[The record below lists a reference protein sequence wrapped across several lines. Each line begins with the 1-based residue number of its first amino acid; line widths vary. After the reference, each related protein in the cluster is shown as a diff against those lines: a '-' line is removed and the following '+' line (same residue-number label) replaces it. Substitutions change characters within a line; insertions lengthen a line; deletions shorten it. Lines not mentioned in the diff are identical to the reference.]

1 MSTDPPSRNISGFS
15 DSEYENEEYSEAIK
29 AVPVNTKAIQN
40 LEELNKEAQ
49 HFLQNAEIK
58 PLIDNLLTAFNLL
71 NTNRIVKDL
80 LYINLEAIC
89 LYYKG
94 EINKLT
100 DSIRGLS
107 LNPKQGFLSKMLKST
122 EKQETAYNKD
132 LQQYT
137 SFIENKC
144 RSLEEPVPM
153 EKPEI
158 LDQAKQLTAHIDAL
172 KKAVM
177 RIELRCGYNN
187 SNAIKTNKTSFPELY
202 KICEQLLKTSLF
214 KDLQQILNEH
224 HFDSNSIT
232 KLKNNTKIYEAIQS
246 LQPYLIKLHFIGLQF
261 NQIYRQKTIDRVEVD
276 LLLRERKD
284 FLDIEQRHQ
293 QQSDALLHARLNAL
307 KRGGRR
313 TRKRRKS
320 RKTRKYN
327 KKQRITTSRKFP
339 KRSKKR

>member
-1 MSTDPPSRNISGFS
+1 MSTDPPRNISGFS
-15 DSEYENEEYSEAIK
+15 DSEYENEEYSEATK

-58 PLIDNLLTAFNLL
+58 PLIDNLLTAFNVL

-107 LNPKQGFLSKMLKST
+107 LNPKQGFLSKMLKSN

-144 RSLEEPVPM
+144 RSLEEPIPM

-177 RIELRCGYNN
+177 RIELQCGYNN
-187 SNAIKTNKTSFPELY
+187 SNAIKTNKTSFPELH

-224 HFDSNSIT
+224 HFDRNSIT

-246 LQPYLIKLHFIGLQF
+246 LQPYLIKLHYMGLQF
-261 NQIYRQKTIDRVEVD
+261 NQIYRQKPVDRVEVD

-293 QQSDALLHARLNAL
+293 QQSDALLHARLDAL

-327 KKQRITTSRKFP
+327 KKQRITRYRKFP

>member
-1 MSTDPPSRNISGFS
+1 MKNIQKQPKQSRLI
-15 DSEYENEEYSEAIK
+15 
-29 AVPVNTKAIQN
+29 TKAIQN

-107 LNPKQGFLSKMLKST
+107 LNPKQGFLSKMLKSN

-177 RIELRCGYNN
+177 RIELQCGHNN
-187 SNAIKTNKTSFPELY
+187 PNAIKTNKTSFPELH

-224 HFDSNSIT
+224 PCLTENSI
-232 KLKNNTKIYEAIQS
+232 S
-246 LQPYLIKLHFIGLQF
+246 
-261 NQIYRQKTIDRVEVD
+261 
-276 LLLRERKD
+276 
-284 FLDIEQRHQ
+284 
-293 QQSDALLHARLNAL
+293 
-307 KRGGRR
+307 
-313 TRKRRKS
+313 
-320 RKTRKYN
+320 YN
-327 KKQRITTSRKFP
+327 
-339 KRSKKR
+339 